1 MVDDAPRQLLK
12 NALPSILAAMLLG
25 VGFAWLMDS
34 IVDLGGA
41 FISRTVVLLCIGG
54 LLVLLPLRAHHPFE
68 RLGAANLITMIRGVL
83 VLLLLGLVGMGAAPR
98 LQLAALCLAM
108 ISAALDAVDGW
119 AARRTQM
126 SSAYGARFDMET
138 DALLIFTLSVLV
150 WQFDKAGAWVLV
162 SGLMRYA
169 FVAAGLLLPWLQRP
183 LPPSL
188 RRKAV
193 AVVQAVSLVI
203 AVAPFVSRSISGPL
217 CAFALAVLAWSF
229 LVDITWLRRRTL
241 ETMAAT
247 RCKLT

>member
-1 MVDDAPRQLLK
+1 MEDAPRLLLK
-12 NALPSILAAMLLG
+12 NALRSILTAMVLG
-25 VGFAWLMDS
+25 VGFAWLMDT

-41 FISRTVVLLCIGG
+41 FLARTAVLLCIGA
-54 LLVLLPLRAHHPFE
+54 LLVLLPLPAHHPFD

-83 VLLLLGLVGMGAAPR
+83 VLLLLGFVGMGTTPR
-98 LQLAALCLAM
+98 LQIAALCVAI

-169 FVAAGLLLPWLQRP
+169 FLAAGLLLPWLQRP
-183 LPPSL
+183 LSPSL
-188 RRKAV
+188 RRKAA
-193 AVVQAVSLVI
+193 AVLQAVSLVI
-203 AVAPFVSRSISGPL
+203 AVAPFVSRSLSGPL
-217 CAFALAVLAWSF
+217 CALALVVLTWSF
-229 LVDITWLRRRTL
+229 LIDIAWLRRRTL
-241 ETMAAT
+241 EMMAAT